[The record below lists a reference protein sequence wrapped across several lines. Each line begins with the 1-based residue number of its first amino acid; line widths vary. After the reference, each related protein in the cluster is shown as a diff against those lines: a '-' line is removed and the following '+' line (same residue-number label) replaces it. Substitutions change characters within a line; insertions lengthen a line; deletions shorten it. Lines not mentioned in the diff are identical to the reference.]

1 MINRFKKINFTP
13 TTICMIFILAVIPLA
28 SQAQSGGYTGSFSR
42 MGLGATGIGMGNAMV
57 SVTDDGAY
65 GYYNPA
71 MSALQVS
78 KAQFDISSAS
88 LEFDRQL
95 HMLNIHF
102 PLPPSAG
109 LNVGIINA
117 RVRGIDGRTGSG
129 YHTKMLNTSE
139 YQFLSSFGIRFSDN
153 IWGGVG
159 FKLSWANLHQEVQN
173 ATSLGFDIGLLAEVR
188 PGWNVGFAIQDLLG
202 NFQWNSSDLYGT
214 NPRNIE
220 QRFPVRFKGGTSY
233 KILPNVLIS
242 SEYEFRVQTS
252 EYQLNT
258 VDIIDGRPRTISD
271 TETVRTNSQ
280 FLRFGGSY
288 KIHERFTIRGG
299 VQFFDLNT
307 DLSESLFSSGFSLHL
322 PFDFMSPSIDYAFS
336 QEPNNVATM
345 HVFALRLRL

>member
-1 MINRFKKINFTP
+1 MMKRFNVAHLP
-13 TTICMIFILAVIPLA
+13 TVSLILIMAILPLA
-28 SQAQSGGYTGSFSR
+28 IQAQSGGYTGSFSR

-57 SVTDDGAY
+57 AVSDDGAY

-78 KAQFDISSAS
+78 SAQFDLSSAS

-117 RVRGIDGRTGSG
+117 RVRGIDGRTSSG
-129 YHTKMLNTSE
+129 YHTEMLNTSE
-139 YQFLSSFGIRFSDN
+139 YQFLSSFGIRFADN
-153 IWGGVG
+153 VWGGVG

-173 ATSLGFDIGLLAEVR
+173 ATSLAFDIGLLAEVK
-188 PGWNVGFAIQDLLG
+188 PGWNIGFAIQDLLG
-202 NFQWNSSDLYGT
+202 NYQWNSGDLYGT

-220 QRFPVRFKGGTSY
+220 QTFPARFKGGTSY
-233 KILPNVLIS
+233 KVLSNVLIS
-242 SEYEFRVQTS
+242 SEYELRIQTS
-252 EYQLNT
+252 EYP
-258 VDIIDGRPRTISD
+258 VSSVEIINGSPRTLTD
-271 TETVRTNSQ
+271 TRTVRTNTQ

-288 KIHERFTIRGG
+288 RIHERFTLRGG
-299 VQFFDLNT
+299 VQFSDLNT
-307 DLSESLFSSGFSLHL
+307 DDSESLFSAGFSLHL
-322 PFDFMSPSIDYAFS
+322 PFDFLSPSIDYAFS

-345 HVFALRLRL
+345 HVFTLRLRL